1 MHRYYLQLL
10 VALVSCVSLTQKAWC
25 ETTVDEE
32 PSTPPEKG
40 KFYQTHVFGERPR
53 GCSVVY
59 SADASAMSSTW
70 KSSDFRL
77 LNDVYTTGAYFENKI
92 YSAESPTIHIPTVTY
107 SDRLFVCLEE
117 MFEVESFYDYVWI
130 DVTTDGGNV
139 WSRIYGKSGY
149 TEGMVIDY
157 LDVSFLSGKDAI
169 FKISL
174 KSDSSYTGAGWDI
187 KKFDVLS
194 YVRYA
199 KNEERNTQSKSTES
213 LMKRSLRGIKG
224 IPADTEGDVPNT
236 DEGQSG
242 SEGGQ
247 SGSEGGESGTE
258 GNPEITVNNLKILN
272 VQWESKDEGVISF
285 SALDKNEEFV
295 DNIDLKDINV
305 VIKKNGTPIE
315 KEISG
320 TGGCLSFDKE
330 KQQKM
335 VDIVLVVDYSNSM
348 AGPIKDLRNSVLNLC
363 NSVKK
368 EGFDPRFALLQY
380 GVDND
385 KSLDT
390 FNTNVKYVKS
400 FSENYKDEGSFWCV
414 YNGEFFYD
422 YDILKEVFQLCTD
435 GGTESAYKAICEAAN
450 VNKFRENSAKVI
462 ILLLDYDGT
471 LPDNGL
477 TGIEGIFKNGKKN
490 ELLNQLA
497 GFQLFAITDNSNP
510 TDKNDSDEKN
520 KFDYFTNICEA
531 TGGEHVHD
539 AFIGFSDSY
548 VDLFVNDHDVK
559 CENNVVKLSSDL
571 TTPPTVDEYSVESCA
586 ESVKFP
592 IYKDREQIMSCA
604 NLHAHV
610 HIDETENVFSGIMTK
625 ISNNLKNRHYLRIS
639 RDCFTE
645 NILECGSNY
654 EITIKIGNTK
664 DETTTKY
671 VYPGAIVRDPE
682 TSKYDQ
688 YDKEECLGSD
698 LPVKFS
704 IAGGCDNAVY
714 GDAKVVYMYPDDP
727 KTTHTLDKISN
738 KSNNYSTSIPLNG
751 NSGIKYRIE
760 VSQKDGNDVV
770 FPAQYGFL
778 DGFWNVYA
786 CNSGTIHPKI
796 VNPKVECVSSGDT
809 KQINFSVGIDNAV
822 ENAEVHLFFNSAGKE
837 TTSAF
842 DHMILKSI
850 GNNYSAENI
859 KLREGKEYFDY
870 YVLYVDTTSKSILA
884 NYGNCMDNVQR
895 VKVSDLKC
903 KDVCHNISLSSHV
916 LEEDN
921 DVLSFD
927 IYDDDENIEI
937 FLCDTLGNKITS
949 MKVDDVNVGNKEI
962 NLISFLSLRNL
973 TVDGKK
979 IKLSY
984 TRPYILALKINGKVS
999 YMYVYLGRKKK
1010 QQ

>member
-10 VALVSCVSLTQKAWC
+10 VALVSCLNLTQKAWC
-25 ETTVDEE
+25 ETTIDDE

-40 KFYQTHVFGERPR
+40 KFYQTYVFGERPK

-70 KSSDFRL
+70 KSLDFRL

-117 MFEVESFYDYVWI
+117 MFEVENSYDYVWI

-174 KSDSSYTGAGWDI
+174 KSDSSFTGAGWDI

-199 KNEERNTQSKSTES
+199 KNEERKSQLRSGDFEPV
-213 LMKRSLRGIKG
+213 KRPYPSQNGG
-224 IPADTEGDVPNT
+224 ETG
-236 DEGQSG
+236 SG
-242 SEGGQ
+242 GGE

-258 GNPEITVNNLKILN
+258 GNPEIIVDKLKILN
-272 VQWESKDEGVISF
+272 VQWESENEGVISF

-295 DNIDLKDINV
+295 DNIDLKDIKV

-348 AGPIKDLRNSVLNLC
+348 AGPIKDLRNSVLSLC
-363 NSVKK
+363 DKVIKN
-368 EGFDPRFALLQY
+368 GFDPRFALLQY
-380 GVDND
+380 GTDTS
-385 KSLDT
+385 SLDPYT
-390 FNTNVKYVKS
+390 KFVKYEKS
-400 FSENYKDEGSFWCV
+400 FSSYKDDQSFWCV
-414 YNGEFFYD
+414 YNNEYFYD
-422 YDILKEVFQLCTD
+422 YDILKNVFQLCVED
-435 GGTESAYKAICEAAN
+435 GNTERAYKAICEAAN

-471 LPDNGL
+471 RPDNGL
-477 TGIEGIFKNGKKN
+477 EGIEDDSNNKNKKL
-490 ELLNQLA
+490 ELLQQIA
-497 GFQLFAITDNSNP
+497 GFQLFAITDDSNP
-510 TDKNDSDEKN
+510 KDEKGR
-520 KFDYFTNICEA
+520 DYFTDICEA
-531 TGGEHVHD
+531 TGGEHEPGT
-539 AFIGFSDSY
+539 FKGFSDSY
-548 VDLFVNDHDVK
+548 VNLTLDENVT
-559 CENNVVKLSSDL
+559 CENNIVTLK
-571 TTPPTVDEYSVESCA
+571 PTVNISDEEKEKNTNTIRVNSCES
-586 ESVKFP
+586 P
-592 IYKDREQIMSCA
+592 ISILINKLNCA
-604 NLHAHV
+604 NLHSHV
-610 HIDETENVFSGIMTK
+610 PVKIEDAKNAFSGIMTK

-639 RDCFTE
+639 SKCFSETS
-645 NILECGSNY
+645 LECGENY
-654 EITIKIGNTK
+654 SISIEINGKSDLAN
-664 DETTTKY
+664 TKY
-671 VYPGAIVRDPE
+671 VYPGAIIRDPE

-714 GDAKVVYMYPDDP
+714 GDAKVVYMYSDDSE
-727 KTTHTLDKISN
+727 KTTHTLDIISN
-738 KSNNYSTSIPLNG
+738 KSNNYSTTIPLEG
-751 NSGIKYRIE
+751 HSGIKYRIE
-760 VSQKDGNDVV
+760 VSQVDGNDAV

-786 CNSGTIHPKI
+786 CNSESEHPKI

-809 KQINFSVGIDNAV
+809 KQLNFSVGIDNAV
-822 ENAEVHLFFNSAGKE
+822 ENAEVHLFFNSAGEE

-842 DHMILKSI
+842 DHIVLKVNE
-850 GNNYSAENI
+850 GTYSAENI
-859 KLREGKEYFDY
+859 NLREGKEYFDY

-916 LEEDN
+916 LVEDD

-927 IYDDDENIEI
+927 IYDDDEKVEI
-937 FLCDTLGNKITS
+937 LLCDTMGNKIIRQPIAVS
-949 MKVDDVNVGNKEI
+949 SGDKEKSVS
-962 NLISFLSLRNL
+962 LISELDLRSSKYHL
-973 TVDGKK
+973 K
-979 IKLSY
+979 Y
-984 TRPYILALKINGKVS
+984 TMPYILVLKIGEKVH

>member
-92 YSAESPTIHIPTVTY
+92 YSAESPIIHIPTVTY

-117 MFEVESFYDYVWI
+117 MFEVESSYDYVWI

-174 KSDSSYTGAGWDI
+174 KSDSSYTGAGWNI

-199 KNEERNTQSKSTES
+199 KNEERKSQLRSGDFEPVKKPYPGQNGGETGSEEGQS
-213 LMKRSLRGIKG
+213 G
-224 IPADTEGDVPNT
+224 TEGG
-236 DEGQSG
+236 ESG

-247 SGSEGGESGTE
+247 SGSEGGESGSE

-295 DNIDLKDINV
+295 ENIDLKDIKV
-305 VIKKNGTPIE
+305 VIKKNGTPI

-320 TGGCLSFDKE
+320 SSGCLSFDKE
-330 KQQKM
+330 IHQKM
-335 VDIVLVVDYSNSM
+335 VDIVLVVDYSSSM
-348 AGPIKDLRNSVLNLC
+348 AGPIRELRNSVLSLC
-363 NSVKK
+363 DKVKK
-368 EGFDPRFALLQY
+368 NGFDPRFALLQY
-380 GVDND
+380 GVDNYEY
-385 KSLDT
+385 LDA
-390 FNTNVKYVKS
+390 FNPNVKYVNS
-400 FSENYKDEGSFWCV
+400 FSEKYFDGGSFWCV
-414 YNGEFFYD
+414 YKDKFFYD
-422 YDILKEVFQLCTD
+422 YNILKEVFQLCTY

-450 VNKFRENSAKVI
+450 VNKYRENSAKVI
-462 ILLLDYDGT
+462 ILLFDYDT
-471 LPDNGL
+471 ESPDCGFNGVDL
-477 TGIEGIFKNGKKN
+477 SAKKN
-490 ELLNQLA
+490 NLLKEIE
-497 GFQLFAITDNSNP
+497 GFQLFAITDEIAGNKSYFDDICNS
-510 TDKNDSDEKN
+510 
-520 KFDYFTNICEA
+520 
-531 TGGEHVHD
+531 TGGYH
-539 AFIGFSDSY
+539 AFNSFKSY
-548 VDLFVNDHDVK
+548 SNSYIELNVGENVT
-559 CENNVVKLSSDL
+559 CENNYVTL
-571 TTPPTVDEYSVESCA
+571 TPTVSGAENIFHVNSCES
-586 ESVKFP
+586 P
-592 IYKDREQIMSCA
+592 ISILINKLNCA
-604 NLHAHV
+604 NLHSHV
-610 HIDETENVFSGIMTK
+610 PVEIGNTENAFSEIVTK
-625 ISNNLKNRHYLRIS
+625 ISDNLNNRHYLRIS
-639 RDCFTE
+639 HDCLE

-654 EITIKIGNTK
+654 EISIEIGKTT
-664 DETTTKY
+664 DESTTKY

-682 TSKYDQ
+682 TSKYD
-688 YDKEECLGSD
+688 DIEKHCLESD
-698 LPVKFS
+698 FPVKFS

-714 GDAKVVYMYPDDP
+714 GDAKVVYMYPDVP
-727 KTTHTLDKISN
+727 EKTTHTLDKDKII
-738 KSNNYSTSIPLNG
+738 KLNNNYYSTSIPLNG
-751 NSGIKYRIE
+751 HSGIKYRIE

-809 KQINFSVGIDNAV
+809 KQIKFSVGIDNAV
-822 ENAEVHLFFNSAGKE
+822 ENGEVHLFFNSAGEE

-842 DHMILKSI
+842 DHIVLKVNE
-850 GNNYSAENI
+850 GTYSAENI
-859 KLREGKEYFDY
+859 NLREGKEYFDY
-870 YVLYVDTTSKSILA
+870 YVLYVDAMSKSILA

-927 IYDDDENIEI
+927 IYDGDENIEI

-1010 QQ
+1010 

>member
-117 MFEVESFYDYVWI
+117 MFEVENSYDYVWI

-174 KSDSSYTGAGWDI
+174 KSDSSFTGAGWDI

-199 KNEERNTQSKSTES
+199 KNEERKSQLRSGDFEPVKKPYPGQNGGETGSEGGQS
-213 LMKRSLRGIKG
+213 G
-224 IPADTEGDVPNT
+224 TEGG
-236 DEGQSG
+236 ESG

-247 SGSEGGESGTE
+247 SGTE
-258 GNPEITVNNLKILN
+258 ENPNITIDSLKILN
-272 VQWESKDEGVISF
+272 VQWESKDEGIISF

-295 DNIDLKDINV
+295 ENIDLKDVKV
-305 VIKKNGTPIE
+305 VIEKDGLPI

-320 TGGCLSFDKE
+320 SEGCLSFDKT
-330 KQQKM
+330 QSQRM
-335 VDIVLVVDYSNSM
+335 VDIVLVVDYSTSM
-348 AGPIKDLRNSVLNLC
+348 AGAIRNLRNSIFNMLQTL
-363 NSVKK
+363 
-368 EGFDPRFALLQY
+368 EHFDPRFSLIQY
-380 GVDND
+380 GIGNGLQKFYPNREQLGNEMYWVLDENNNYFYNLETLKNLFKLCTQCGCYEYAYDALMNAFNLQKYRPGASKVVILLYDQDGNRPWLNSPYDSVLAKLND
-385 KSLDT
+385 VQLFTITDIND
-390 FNTNVKYVKS
+390 NTNVDIQKLATSSGGNYANFQSSTNEELKIMIDD
-400 FSENYKDEGSFWCV
+400 ENVILEDEGNSS
-414 YNGEFFYD
+414 
-422 YDILKEVFQLCTD
+422 I
-435 GGTESAYKAICEAAN
+435 
-450 VNKFRENSAKVI
+450 KFRFVEN
-462 ILLLDYDGT
+462 
-471 LPDNGL
+471 N
-477 TGIEGIFKNGKKN
+477 NGKNDTIWVSRNADAININ
-490 ELLNQLA
+490 EASFKLRSLYDPYDKYDACRILNA
-497 GFQLFAITDNSNP
+497 YA
-510 TDKNDSDEKN
+510 NDIESGS
-520 KFDYFTNICEA
+520 YA
-531 TGGEHVHD
+531 
-539 AFIGFSDSY
+539 FSD
-548 VDLFVNDHDVK
+548 FAK
-559 CENNVVKLSSDL
+559 
-571 TTPPTVDEYSVESCA
+571 
-586 ESVKFP
+586 
-592 IYKDREQIMSCA
+592 
-604 NLHAHV
+604 
-610 HIDETENVFSGIMTK
+610 K
-625 ISNNLKNRHYLRIS
+625 ISDNLLNRHYLRIS
-639 RDCFTE
+639 SKCFSETSLKCGE
-645 NILECGSNY
+645 NYSISI
-654 EITIKIGNTK
+654 EINGKSDLAN
-664 DETTTKY
+664 TKY

-682 TSKYDQ
+682 TSKYDN
-688 YDKEECLGSD
+688 DNIEKHCLESD
-698 LPVKFS
+698 FPVKFS

-714 GDAKVVYMYPDDP
+714 GDAKVVYMYPDD
-727 KTTHTLDKISN
+727 TLTHTLDTISN

-786 CNSGTIHPKI
+786 CNSGTKHPKI

-809 KQINFSVGIDNAV
+809 KQINFSVDIDNAV
-822 ENAEVHLFFNSAGKE
+822 ENGEVHLFFNSAGSD
-837 TTSAF
+837 TSYAF
-842 DHMILKSI
+842 DHIVLKVNE
-850 GNNYSAENI
+850 GTYSAENI
-859 KLREGKEYFDY
+859 NLREGKEYFDY
-870 YVLYVDTTSKSILA
+870 YVLYVDSTSKSILA
-884 NYGNCMDNVQR
+884 NYGNSMDNVQR

-927 IYDDDENIEI
+927 IYDDDKKVEI
-937 FLCDTLGNKITS
+937 LLCDTMGNKIIRQPIAVS
-949 MKVDDVNVGNKEI
+949 SGDKEKSVS
-962 NLISFLSLRNL
+962 LISELDLRSSKYHL
-973 TVDGKK
+973 K
-979 IKLSY
+979 Y
-984 TRPYILALKINGKVS
+984 TMPYILVLKIGEKVH

-1010 QQ
+1010 

>member
-1 MHRYYLQLL
+1 MRGFHLQLFVVL
-10 VALVSCVSLTQKAWC
+10 VFCLSQFQGVWC
-25 ETTVDEE
+25 ENHDVDEV
-32 PSTPPEKG
+32 STPAEKG
-40 KFYQTHVFGERPR
+40 KFYQTHVFGERPK

-70 KSSDFRL
+70 NSSDFRL

-117 MFEVESFYDYVWI
+117 MFEVENFYDYVWI
-130 DVTTDGGNV
+130 DVTTDGGNI

-174 KSDSSYTGAGWDI
+174 KSDSSFTGAGWDI

-199 KNEERNTQSKSTES
+199 KKEERKSQLRSGDIEPV
-213 LMKRSLRGIKG
+213 KR
-224 IPADTEGDVPNT
+224 PYP
-236 DEGQSG
+236 GQNGGETG

-247 SGSEGGESGTE
+247 SGSEEGESGTE
-258 GNPEITVNNLKILN
+258 GNPKITINKLKILN

-285 SALDKNEEFV
+285 SALDDNDNFV
-295 DNIDLKDINV
+295 ENIDLKDINV
-305 VIKKNGTPIE
+305 VIKKNGTPFE
-315 KEISG
+315 KKISG

-380 GVDND
+380 GTNIS
-385 KSLDT
+385 SLDRYT
-390 FNTNVKYVKS
+390 EFVEYANSTS
-400 FSENYKDEGSFWCV
+400 NYKDDQSFWCV
-414 YNGEFFYD
+414 YKNEYFYD
-422 YDILKEVFQLCTD
+422 YDILKDVFQLCTKD
-435 GGTESAYKAICEAAN
+435 GNTESAYKAICEAAN

-510 TDKNDSDEKN
+510 IDKNDSDEK
-520 KFDYFTNICEA
+520 KQFDYFTNICEA
-531 TGGEHVHD
+531 TGGEHEPGT
-539 AFIGFSDSY
+539 FKGSSDSY
-548 VDLFVNDHDVK
+548 VNLTLDENVT
-559 CENNVVKLSSDL
+559 CENNIVTLK
-571 TTPPTVDEYSVESCA
+571 PTVNISDEEKEKNTNTIRVNSCES
-586 ESVKFP
+586 P
-592 IYKDREQIMSCA
+592 ISILINKLNCA
-604 NLHAHV
+604 NLHSHV
-610 HIDETENVFSGIMTK
+610 PVKIEDAKNAFSGIMTK

-639 RDCFTE
+639 SKCFSETS
-645 NILECGSNY
+645 LECGENY
-654 EITIKIGNTK
+654 SISIEINGKSDLAN
-664 DETTTKY
+664 TKY
-671 VYPGAIVRDPE
+671 VYPGAIIRAPE
-682 TSKYDQ
+682 TSKYDI
-688 YDKEECLGSD
+688 ECLDSD

-727 KTTHTLDKISN
+727 KKTTHTLDKDKIIKLN
-738 KSNNYSTSIPLNG
+738 NNYYSTTIPLEG
-751 NSGIKYRIE
+751 QSGEKYRSIKYRIE
-760 VSQKDGNDVV
+760 VSQVDGNDAV
-770 FPAQYGFL
+770 FPTQYGFL

-786 CNSGTIHPKI
+786 CNSGDMHPKI
-796 VNPKVECVSSGDT
+796 VNPNAECVSTGDT
-809 KQINFSVGIDNAV
+809 KQLNFSVGIENAV
-822 ENAEVHLFFNSAGKE
+822 ENGEVHLFFNSVGENA
-837 TTSAF
+837 SFAF
-842 DHMILKSI
+842 DHILLKSI
-850 GNNYSAENI
+850 GNNIYSAENI
-859 KLREGKEYFDY
+859 NLREGKEYFDY
-870 YVLYVDTTSKSILA
+870 YVLYVDSISKSILA
-884 NYGNCMDNVQR
+884 NYGNGHDDINR
-895 VKVSDLKC
+895 VEVSNLRC

-916 LEEDN
+916 LVEDD

-927 IYDDDENIEI
+927 IYDDDEKVEI
-937 FLCDTLGNKITS
+937 LLCDTMGNKIIRQPVAVS
-949 MKVDDVNVGNKEI
+949 SGDKEKSVS
-962 NLISFLSLRNL
+962 LISELDLRSSKYHL
-973 TVDGKK
+973 K
-979 IKLSY
+979 Y
-984 TRPYILALKINGKVS
+984 TMPYILVLKIGEKVH

>member
-92 YSAESPTIHIPTVTY
+92 YSAESPIIHIPTVTY

-117 MFEVESFYDYVWI
+117 MFEVENFYDYVWI

-174 KSDSSYTGAGWDI
+174 KSDSSFTGAGWDI

-199 KNEERNTQSKSTES
+199 KNEERKSQ
-213 LMKRSLRGIKG
+213 LRS
-224 IPADTEGDVPNT
+224 GDFEPVKKPYP
-236 DEGQSG
+236 GQNGGETG

-247 SGSEGGESGTE
+247 SGSEEGESGTE

-295 DNIDLKDINV
+295 DNIDLKDIRV
-305 VIKKNGTPIE
+305 VIEKDGLPI

-320 TGGCLSFDKE
+320 TDGCLSFDKE
-330 KQQKM
+330 KHQKM
-335 VDIVLVVDYSNSM
+335 VDIVLVVDYSGSM

-380 GVDND
+380 GTY
-385 KSLDT
+385 KSYLDPYT
-390 FNTNVKYVKS
+390 KFVNYVESTSNK
-400 FSENYKDEGSFWCV
+400 YKDDQSFWCV
-414 YNGEFFYD
+414 YNNEYFYD
-422 YDILKEVFQLCTD
+422 YDILKNVFQLCAN
-435 GGTESAYKAICEAAN
+435 GLKERAYKAICEAAN

-462 ILLLDYDGT
+462 ILLLDYDDT
-471 LPDNGL
+471 LPDEGL
-477 TGIEGIFKNGKKN
+477 EGIEDDSNNKNKKL
-490 ELLNQLA
+490 ELLQQIE
-497 GFQLFAITDNSNP
+497 GFQLFAITDDSNP
-510 TDKNDSDEKN
+510 IGDDKK
-520 KFDYFTNICEA
+520 DYFTDICEA
-531 TGGEHVHD
+531 TGGEHVPG
-539 AFIGFSDSY
+539 AFTGFSDSY
-548 VDLFVNDHDVK
+548 VNLLVNNIDVK
-559 CENNVVKLSSDL
+559 CENNVVVLSSNLNTKTDYY
-571 TTPPTVDEYSVESCA
+571 PVESCA
-586 ESVKFP
+586 QDEFVKFP
-592 IYKDREQIMSCA
+592 IYKDRQQLMSCA

-610 HIDETENVFSGIMTK
+610 HIDETENVFSDIVTK

-639 RDCFTE
+639 LDCFNE
-645 NILECGSNY
+645 NNLECGSNY
-654 EITIKIGNTK
+654 EISIKIGETT
-664 DETTTKY
+664 DESTTKY

-714 GDAKVVYMYPDDP
+714 GDAKVVYMYPDDST
-727 KTTHTLDKISN
+727 KTTHTLEKIIN

-751 NSGIKYRIE
+751 YSGIKYRIE
-760 VSQKDGNDVV
+760 VSQIEGNDVV

-927 IYDDDENIEI
+927 IYDGDENIEI

-1010 QQ
+1010 

>member
-10 VALVSCVSLTQKAWC
+10 VALVCCVSLTQKAWC

-117 MFEVESFYDYVWI
+117 MFEVENFYDYVWI
-130 DVTTDGGNV
+130 DVTTDGGNI

-174 KSDSSYTGAGWDI
+174 KSDSSFTGAGWDI
-187 KKFDVLS
+187 KKFEVLS
-194 YVRYA
+194 HVRYA
-199 KNEERNTQSKSTES
+199 KKEERKSQLRSGDIEPV
-213 LMKRSLRGIKG
+213 KR
-224 IPADTEGDVPNT
+224 PYP
-236 DEGQSG
+236 GQNGGETG

-247 SGSEGGESGTE
+247 SGSEEGESGTE
-258 GNPEITVNNLKILN
+258 GNPEITINKLKILN

-285 SALDKNEEFV
+285 SALDDNDNFV
-295 DNIDLKDINV
+295 ENIDLKDINV

-315 KEISG
+315 NGISG
-320 TGGCLSFDKE
+320 TDGCLSFDKE

-380 GVDND
+380 GTNIS
-385 KSLDT
+385 SLDRYT
-390 FNTNVKYVKS
+390 EFVNYVESTSNK
-400 FSENYKDEGSFWCV
+400 YKDDQSFWCV
-414 YNGEFFYD
+414 YKNEYFYD
-422 YDILKEVFQLCTD
+422 YDILKDVFQLCTKN
-435 GGTESAYKAICEAAN
+435 GNTERAYKAICEAAN

-471 LPDNGL
+471 SPDNGL
-477 TGIEGIFKNGKKN
+477 KGIGEDSNKKL
-490 ELLNQLA
+490 ELLQQIA
-497 GFQLFAITDNSNP
+497 GFQLFAITDDSNP
-510 TDKNDSDEKN
+510 IGSDGN
-520 KFDYFTNICEA
+520 DYFTDICEA
-531 TGGEHVHD
+531 TGGEHD
-539 AFIGFSDSY
+539 PGTFTGSSDSY
-548 VDLFVNDHDVK
+548 VNLTLDENVT
-559 CENNVVKLSSDL
+559 CENNIVTLK
-571 TTPPTVDEYSVESCA
+571 PTVNISDEEKEKNTNRIRVNSCG
-586 ESVKFP
+586 SS
-592 IYKDREQIMSCA
+592 ISILINNLNCA
-604 NLHAHV
+604 NLHSHV
-610 HIDETENVFSGIMTK
+610 PVEIEDAKNAFSGIMTK

-639 RDCFTE
+639 LDCFNE
-645 NILECGSNY
+645 NNLECGSNY
-654 EITIKIGNTK
+654 EISIKIGETT
-664 DETTTKY
+664 DESTTKY
-671 VYPGAIVRDPE
+671 IYPGAIVRDPE

-714 GDAKVVYMYPDDP
+714 GDAKVVYMYPDDST
-727 KTTHTLDKISN
+727 KTTHTLDTISN

-927 IYDDDENIEI
+927 IYDGDENIEI

-1010 QQ
+1010 

>member
-117 MFEVESFYDYVWI
+117 MFEVENSYDYVWI

-174 KSDSSYTGAGWDI
+174 KSDSSFTGAGWDI

-199 KNEERNTQSKSTES
+199 KNEERKSQLRSGDFEPVKKTYPGQNGGETGSEGGQS
-213 LMKRSLRGIKG
+213 G
-224 IPADTEGDVPNT
+224 TEGG
-236 DEGQSG
+236 ESG

-247 SGSEGGESGTE
+247 SGTE
-258 GNPEITVNNLKILN
+258 ENPNITIDSLKILN
-272 VQWESKDEGVISF
+272 VQWESKDEGIISF

-295 DNIDLKDINV
+295 ENIDLKDVKV
-305 VIKKNGTPIE
+305 VIEKDGLPI

-320 TGGCLSFDKE
+320 SEGCLSFDKT
-330 KQQKM
+330 QSQRM
-335 VDIVLVVDYSNSM
+335 VDIVLVVDYSTSM
-348 AGPIKDLRNSVLNLC
+348 AGAIRNLRNSIFNMLQTL
-363 NSVKK
+363 
-368 EGFDPRFALLQY
+368 EHFDPRFSLIQY
-380 GVDND
+380 GIGNGLQKFYPNREQLGNEMYWVLDENNNYFYNLETLKNLFKLCTQCGCYEYAYDALMNAFNLQKYRPGASKVVILLYDQDGNRPWLNSPYDSVLAKLND
-385 KSLDT
+385 VQLFTITDIND
-390 FNTNVKYVKS
+390 NTNVDIQKLATSSGGNYANFQSSTNEELKIMIDD
-400 FSENYKDEGSFWCV
+400 ENVILEDEGNSS
-414 YNGEFFYD
+414 
-422 YDILKEVFQLCTD
+422 I
-435 GGTESAYKAICEAAN
+435 
-450 VNKFRENSAKVI
+450 KFRFVEN
-462 ILLLDYDGT
+462 
-471 LPDNGL
+471 N
-477 TGIEGIFKNGKKN
+477 NGKNDTIWVSRNADAININ
-490 ELLNQLA
+490 EASFKLRSLYDPYDKYDACRILNA
-497 GFQLFAITDNSNP
+497 YA
-510 TDKNDSDEKN
+510 NDIESGS
-520 KFDYFTNICEA
+520 YA
-531 TGGEHVHD
+531 
-539 AFIGFSDSY
+539 FSD
-548 VDLFVNDHDVK
+548 FAK
-559 CENNVVKLSSDL
+559 
-571 TTPPTVDEYSVESCA
+571 
-586 ESVKFP
+586 
-592 IYKDREQIMSCA
+592 
-604 NLHAHV
+604 
-610 HIDETENVFSGIMTK
+610 K
-625 ISNNLKNRHYLRIS
+625 ISDNLLNRHYLRIS
-639 RDCFTE
+639 SKCFSETSLKCGE
-645 NILECGSNY
+645 NYSISI
-654 EITIKIGNTK
+654 EINGKSDLAN
-664 DETTTKY
+664 TKY

-682 TSKYDQ
+682 TSKYDN
-688 YDKEECLGSD
+688 DNIEKHCLESD
-698 LPVKFS
+698 FPVKFS

-714 GDAKVVYMYPDDP
+714 GDAKVVYMYPDD
-727 KTTHTLDKISN
+727 TLTHTLDTISN

-786 CNSGTIHPKI
+786 CNSGTKHPKI

-809 KQINFSVGIDNAV
+809 KQINFSVDIDNAV
-822 ENAEVHLFFNSAGKE
+822 ENGEVHLFFNSAGSD
-837 TTSAF
+837 TSYAF
-842 DHMILKSI
+842 DHIVLKVNE
-850 GNNYSAENI
+850 GTYSAENI
-859 KLREGKEYFDY
+859 NLREGKEYFDY
-870 YVLYVDTTSKSILA
+870 YVLYVDSTSKSILA
-884 NYGNCMDNVQR
+884 NYGNSMDNVQR

-927 IYDDDENIEI
+927 IYDDDKKVEI
-937 FLCDTLGNKITS
+937 LLCDTMGNKIIRQPIAVS
-949 MKVDDVNVGNKEI
+949 SGDKEKSVS
-962 NLISFLSLRNL
+962 LISELDLRSSKYHL
-973 TVDGKK
+973 K
-979 IKLSY
+979 Y
-984 TRPYILALKINGKVS
+984 TMPYILVLKIGEKVH

-1010 QQ
+1010 

>member
-10 VALVSCVSLTQKAWC
+10 VALVSCLNLTQKAWC
-25 ETTVDEE
+25 ETTIDDE

-40 KFYQTHVFGERPR
+40 KFYQTHVFGERPK

-117 MFEVESFYDYVWI
+117 MFEVESSYDYVWI

-157 LDVSFLSGKDAI
+157 LDVSFLSGKDAK

-199 KNEERNTQSKSTES
+199 KKEERKSH
-213 LMKRSLRGIKG
+213 LRSGNVEPIKNPDPVNPG
-224 IPADTEGDVPNT
+224 SEGG
-236 DEGQSG
+236 ESG

-247 SGSEGGESGTE
+247 SGTE
-258 GNPEITVNNLKILN
+258 GNPNITIDSLKILN
-272 VQWESKDEGVISF
+272 VQWESKDEGIISF

-295 DNIDLKDINV
+295 ENIDLKDVKV
-305 VIKKNGTPIE
+305 VIEKDGLPI

-320 TGGCLSFDKE
+320 SEGCLSFDKT
-330 KQQKM
+330 QSQRM
-335 VDIVLVVDYSNSM
+335 VDIVLVVDYSTSM
-348 AGPIKDLRNSVLNLC
+348 AGAIRNLRNSIFNMLQTL
-363 NSVKK
+363 
-368 EGFDPRFALLQY
+368 EHFDPRFSLIQY
-380 GVDND
+380 GIGNGLQKFYPNREQLGNEMYWVLDENNNYFYNLETLKKLFKLCTQCGCYEYAYDALMNAFNLQKYRPGASKVVILLYDQDGNRPWLNSPYDSVLAKLND
-385 KSLDT
+385 VQLFTITDIND
-390 FNTNVKYVKS
+390 NTNVDIQKLATSSGGNYANFQSSTNEELKIMIDD
-400 FSENYKDEGSFWCV
+400 ENVILEDEGNSS
-414 YNGEFFYD
+414 
-422 YDILKEVFQLCTD
+422 I
-435 GGTESAYKAICEAAN
+435 
-450 VNKFRENSAKVI
+450 KFRFVEN
-462 ILLLDYDGT
+462 
-471 LPDNGL
+471 N
-477 TGIEGIFKNGKKN
+477 NGKNDTIWVSRNADAININ
-490 ELLNQLA
+490 EASFKLRSLYDPYDKYDACRILNA
-497 GFQLFAITDNSNP
+497 YA
-510 TDKNDSDEKN
+510 NDIESGS
-520 KFDYFTNICEA
+520 YA
-531 TGGEHVHD
+531 
-539 AFIGFSDSY
+539 FSD
-548 VDLFVNDHDVK
+548 FAK
-559 CENNVVKLSSDL
+559 
-571 TTPPTVDEYSVESCA
+571 
-586 ESVKFP
+586 
-592 IYKDREQIMSCA
+592 
-604 NLHAHV
+604 
-610 HIDETENVFSGIMTK
+610 K
-625 ISNNLKNRHYLRIS
+625 ISDNLLNRHYLRIS
-639 RDCFTE
+639 SKCFSETSLKCGE
-645 NILECGSNY
+645 NYSISI
-654 EITIKIGNTK
+654 EINGKSDLAN
-664 DETTTKY
+664 TKY

-682 TSKYDQ
+682 TSKYDN
-688 YDKEECLGSD
+688 DNIEKHCLESD
-698 LPVKFS
+698 FPVKFS

-714 GDAKVVYMYPDDP
+714 GDAKVVYMYPDDSV
-727 KTTHTLDKISN
+727 KTTHTLDTISN

-751 NSGIKYRIE
+751 HSGIKYGIV

-809 KQINFSVGIDNAV
+809 KQINFSVDIDNAV
-822 ENAEVHLFFNSAGKE
+822 ENGEVHLFFNSAGSD
-837 TTSAF
+837 TSYAF
-842 DHMILKSI
+842 DHIVLKVNE
-850 GNNYSAENI
+850 GTYSAENI
-859 KLREGKEYFDY
+859 NLREGKEYFDY
-870 YVLYVDTTSKSILA
+870 YVLYVDSTSKSILA
-884 NYGNCMDNVQR
+884 NYGNSMDNVQR

-927 IYDDDENIEI
+927 IYDDDKKVEI
-937 FLCDTLGNKITS
+937 LLCDTMGNKIIRQPIAVS
-949 MKVDDVNVGNKEI
+949 SGDKEKSVS
-962 NLISFLSLRNL
+962 LISELDLRSSKYHL
-973 TVDGKK
+973 K
-979 IKLSY
+979 Y
-984 TRPYILALKINGKVS
+984 TMPYILVLKIGEKVH

-1010 QQ
+1010 

>member
-25 ETTVDEE
+25 VTTVDEE

-117 MFEVESFYDYVWI
+117 MFEVENFYDYVWI

-157 LDVSFLSGKDAI
+157 LDVSFLSGKDAK

-199 KNEERNTQSKSTES
+199 KNEERKSQ
-213 LMKRSLRGIKG
+213 LRS
-224 IPADTEGDVPNT
+224 GDFEPVKKPYP
-236 DEGQSG
+236 GQNGGETG

-247 SGSEGGESGTE
+247 SGSEGGESGSE

-295 DNIDLKDINV
+295 DNIDLKDIKV
-305 VIKKNGTPIE
+305 VIEKDGLPI

-320 TGGCLSFDKE
+320 TDGCLSFDKE
-330 KQQKM
+330 KHQKM
-335 VDIVLVVDYSNSM
+335 VDIVLVVDYSGSM

-380 GVDND
+380 GTDI
-385 KSLDT
+385 SFLDPYT
-390 FNTNVKYVKS
+390 KFVKYEKS
-400 FSENYKDEGSFWCV
+400 FSSYKDDQSFWCV
-414 YNGEFFYD
+414 YNNEYFYD
-422 YDILKEVFQLCTD
+422 YDILKDVFQLCAD

-462 ILLLDYDGT
+462 ILLLDYDDT
-471 LPDNGL
+471 LPDEGL
-477 TGIEGIFKNGKKN
+477 EGIEDDSNNKNKKL
-490 ELLNQLA
+490 ELLQQIE
-497 GFQLFAITDNSNP
+497 GFQLFAITDDSNP
-510 TDKNDSDEKN
+510 IGDDKK
-520 KFDYFTNICEA
+520 DYFTDICNA
-531 TGGEHVHD
+531 TGGEHVNN
-539 AFIGFSDSY
+539 AFKGFSDSY
-548 VDLFVNDHDVK
+548 VDLLVNDLDVE
-559 CENNVVKLSSDL
+559 CENNVVKLTSDL
-571 TTPPTVDEYSVESCA
+571 TLHPTVDEYSVESCA
-586 ESVKFP
+586 ESVKIP
-592 IYKDREQIMSCA
+592 IYKDRWPMMSCA
-604 NLHAHV
+604 NLHTHV
-610 HIDETENVFSGIMTK
+610 KIDKPENAFSGIMTK

-639 RDCFTE
+639 LDCFNE
-645 NILECGSNY
+645 NNLECGSNY
-654 EITIKIGNTK
+654 EISIKIGETT
-664 DETTTKY
+664 DESTTKY

-714 GDAKVVYMYPDDP
+714 GDAKVVYMYPDDST
-727 KTTHTLDKISN
+727 KTTHTLEKIIN

-751 NSGIKYRIE
+751 HSGIKYRIE
-760 VSQKDGNDVV
+760 VSQIEGNDVV

-927 IYDDDENIEI
+927 IYDGDENIEI

-984 TRPYILALKINGKVS
+984 TRPYILALKINEKVS

-1010 QQ
+1010 

>member
-117 MFEVESFYDYVWI
+117 MFEVENFYDYVWV

-157 LDVSFLSGKDAI
+157 LDVSFLSGKDAK

-199 KNEERNTQSKSTES
+199 KNEERKSQLRSGDIEPVKRPYPGQNGGETGSEGGQS
-213 LMKRSLRGIKG
+213 G
-224 IPADTEGDVPNT
+224 TEGG
-236 DEGQSG
+236 ESG

-272 VQWESKDEGVISF
+272 VQWESKDEGIISF
-285 SALDKNEEFV
+285 SALDDNKKFV
-295 DNIDLKDINV
+295 ENIDLKDIKV
-305 VIKKNGTPIE
+305 VIEKDGLSI

-320 TGGCLSFDKE
+320 TDGCLSFDKE
-330 KQQKM
+330 KHQKM
-335 VDIVLVVDYSNSM
+335 VDIVLVVDYSGSM

-380 GVDND
+380 GTDT
-385 KSLDT
+385 SFLDPYT
-390 FNTNVKYVKS
+390 KFVTYEKS
-400 FSENYKDEGSFWCV
+400 FSSYKDDQSFWCV
-414 YNGEFFYD
+414 YNNEYFYD
-422 YDILKEVFQLCTD
+422 YDILKDVFQLCAD

-462 ILLLDYDGT
+462 ILLLDYDDT

-510 TDKNDSDEKN
+510 TDKNDSDEEN

-531 TGGEHVHD
+531 TGGEHVPG
-539 AFIGFSDSY
+539 AFTGFSDSY
-548 VDLFVNDHDVK
+548 VDLLVNDHDVK
-559 CENNVVKLSSDL
+559 CKNNVVKLSSDL

-639 RDCFTE
+639 SKCFSETS
-645 NILECGSNY
+645 LECGENY
-654 EITIKIGNTK
+654 SISIEINGKSDLAN
-664 DETTTKY
+664 TKY

-682 TSKYDQ
+682 KTSKYDDIEN
-688 YDKEECLGSD
+688 YCLESD
-698 LPVKFS
+698 FTVKFS

-714 GDAKVVYMYPDDP
+714 GDAKVVYMYPDD
-727 KTTHTLDKISN
+727 TLTHTLDTISN

-760 VSQKDGNDVV
+760 VSQKDGNYVV

-786 CNSGTIHPKI
+786 CNSGTKHPKI

-850 GNNYSAENI
+850 GNNYGAENI
-859 KLREGKEYFDY
+859 RLREGKEYFDY

>member
-117 MFEVESFYDYVWI
+117 MFEVENFYDYVWI

-157 LDVSFLSGKDAI
+157 LDVSFLSGKDAK

-174 KSDSSYTGAGWDI
+174 KSDSSYTGAGLDI
-187 KKFDVLS
+187 KKFEVLS
-194 YVRYA
+194 HVRYA
-199 KNEERNTQSKSTES
+199 KKEERKSQLRSGDFEPV
-213 LMKRSLRGIKG
+213 KRHY
-224 IPADTEGDVPNT
+224 P
-236 DEGQSG
+236 GQNGGETG

-247 SGSEGGESGTE
+247 SGSEGGESGSEGGQSGTE
-258 GNPEITVNNLKILN
+258 ENPNITIDSLKILN
-272 VQWESKDEGVISF
+272 VQWESKDEGIISF

-295 DNIDLKDINV
+295 ENIDLKDVKV
-305 VIKKNGTPIE
+305 VIEKDGLPI

-320 TGGCLSFDKE
+320 SEGCLSFDKE

-380 GVDND
+380 GTDTS
-385 KSLDT
+385 SLDPYT
-390 FNTNVKYVKS
+390 KFVKYEKS
-400 FSENYKDEGSFWCV
+400 FSSYEDDQSFWCV
-414 YNGEFFYD
+414 YNNEYFYD
-422 YDILKEVFQLCTD
+422 YDILKDVFQLCTEE
-435 GGTESAYKAICEAAN
+435 GNIERAYKAICEAAN
-450 VNKFRENSAKVI
+450 VNKYRENSAKVI
-462 ILLLDYDGT
+462 ILLFDYDT
-471 LPDNGL
+471 ESPDCGFNGVDL
-477 TGIEGIFKNGKKN
+477 SAKKN
-490 ELLNQLA
+490 NLLKEIE
-497 GFQLFAITDNSNP
+497 GFQLFAITDESAGNKSYFDDICNS
-510 TDKNDSDEKN
+510 
-520 KFDYFTNICEA
+520 
-531 TGGEHVHD
+531 TGGYH
-539 AFIGFSDSY
+539 AFRSFVSYSNSY
-548 VDLFVNDHDVK
+548 VNLLVNDIDVK
-559 CENNVVKLSSDL
+559 CENNIVTLK
-571 TTPPTVDEYSVESCA
+571 PTVNISDEEKEKNTNRIRVNSCES
-586 ESVKFP
+586 P
-592 IYKDREQIMSCA
+592 ISILINNLNCA
-604 NLHAHV
+604 NLHSHV
-610 HIDETENVFSGIMTK
+610 PVEIEDAKNAFSGIMTK

-639 RDCFTE
+639 SKCFSETS
-645 NILECGSNY
+645 LECGENY
-654 EITIKIGNTK
+654 SISIEINGKSDLAN
-664 DETTTKY
+664 TKY

-682 TSKYDQ
+682 TSKYDNIE
-688 YDKEECLGSD
+688 KHCLESD
-698 LPVKFS
+698 FPVKFS

-714 GDAKVVYMYPDDP
+714 GDAKVVYMYPDDSV
-727 KTTHTLDKISN
+727 KTTHTLDTISN

-751 NSGIKYRIE
+751 HSGIKYRIE

-786 CNSGTIHPKI
+786 CNSGTKHPKI

-809 KQINFSVGIDNAV
+809 KQLNFSVGIDNAV
-822 ENAEVHLFFNSAGKE
+822 ENGEVHLFFNSAGSD
-837 TTSAF
+837 TSYAF
-842 DHMILKSI
+842 DHILLKSI
-850 GNNYSAENI
+850 GNNIYSAENI
-859 KLREGKEYFDY
+859 NLREGKEYFDY
-870 YVLYVDTTSKSILA
+870 YVLYVDSTSKSILA
-884 NYGNCMDNVQR
+884 NYGNGHDDINR
-895 VKVSDLKC
+895 VEVSNLRC

-916 LEEDN
+916 LVEDD

-927 IYDDDENIEI
+927 IYDDDEKVEI
-937 FLCDTLGNKITS
+937 LLCDTMGNKIIRQPIAVS
-949 MKVDDVNVGNKEI
+949 SGDKEKSVS
-962 NLISFLSLRNL
+962 LISELDLRSSKYHL
-973 TVDGKK
+973 K
-979 IKLSY
+979 Y
-984 TRPYILALKINGKVS
+984 TMPYILVLKIGEKVH

>member
-1 MHRYYLQLL
+1 MCNYYLRLL
-10 VALVSCVSLTQKAWC
+10 VALLCCLSLVQNAWC
-25 ETTVDEE
+25 DNDDREE
-32 PSTPPEKG
+32 VSVPLEKG
-40 KFYQTHVFGERPR
+40 RFYQANVFGNKPK

-59 SADASAMSSTW
+59 TADASVMQRTW
-70 KSSDFRL
+70 SSSDFRQI
-77 LNDVYTTGAYFENKI
+77 NDVYTTGSYSENKI
-92 YSAESPTIHIPTVTY
+92 YSAVSPTIHIPSISY

-117 MFEVESFYDYVWI
+117 MFEVENFYDYVWI

-174 KSDSSYTGAGWDI
+174 KSDSSFTGAGWDI
-187 KKFDVLS
+187 KKFEVLS
-194 YVRYA
+194 HVRYA
-199 KNEERNTQSKSTES
+199 KNEERKSQ
-213 LMKRSLRGIKG
+213 LRS
-224 IPADTEGDVPNT
+224 GDFEPVKKTYP
-236 DEGQSG
+236 GQNGGETG

-247 SGSEGGESGTE
+247 SGSEGGESGTQGGETGLE
-258 GNPEITVNNLKILN
+258 GNPNITINKLKILN

-285 SALDKNEEFV
+285 SALDDQEKFV
-295 DNIDLKDINV
+295 ENIDLKDIKV
-305 VIKKNGTPIE
+305 VIKRNGTPI

-320 TGGCLSFDKE
+320 SNGCLSFDKE

-335 VDIVLVVDYSNSM
+335 VDIVLVVDYSGSM

-380 GVDND
+380 GTDGS
-385 KSLDT
+385 SLDPYT
-390 FNTNVKYVKS
+390 KFVTYEKS
-400 FSENYKDEGSFWCV
+400 FSSYKDNQSFWCV
-414 YNGEFFYD
+414 YNNEYFYD
-422 YDILKEVFQLCTD
+422 YDILKNVFQLCAKE
-435 GGTESAYKAICEAAN
+435 GNIERAYKAICEAAN

-471 LPDNGL
+471 LPDEGL
-477 TGIEGIFKNGKKN
+477 EGIEDDSNNKNKKL
-490 ELLNQLA
+490 ELLQQIE
-497 GFQLFAITDNSNP
+497 GFQLFAITDDSNP
-510 TDKNDSDEKN
+510 KGDDKK
-520 KFDYFTNICEA
+520 DYFTDICEA
-531 TGGEHVHD
+531 TGGEHVPG
-539 AFIGFSDSY
+539 AFTGSSNSY
-548 VDLFVNDHDVK
+548 VNLLVNNIDVK
-559 CENNVVKLSSDL
+559 CENNFVVLSSNLNTEADS
-571 TTPPTVDEYSVESCA
+571 YHVESCVQD
-586 ESVKFP
+586 EFVEFP
-592 IYKDREQIMSCA
+592 IYKDRKQLMNCA
-604 NLHAHV
+604 NLHSHV
-610 HIDETENVFSGIMTK
+610 PVEIGNTENAFSEIMTK
-625 ISNNLKNRHYLRIS
+625 ISHNLRDRHYLRIS
-639 RDCFTE
+639 RDCFTETE

-682 TSKYDQ
+682 TSKYDNIE
-688 YDKEECLGSD
+688 KHCLESD
-698 LPVKFS
+698 FPVKFS

-727 KTTHTLDKISN
+727 EKTTHTLDKDKII
-738 KSNNYSTSIPLNG
+738 KLNNNYYSTSIPLNG
-751 NSGIKYRIE
+751 HSGIKYRIE

-809 KQINFSVGIDNAV
+809 KQIKFSVGIDNAV
-822 ENAEVHLFFNSAGKE
+822 ENGEVHLFFNSAGSG
-837 TTSAF
+837 TSSAF
-842 DHMILKSI
+842 DHIILKSI
-850 GNNYSAENI
+850 GNNIYSSENI
-859 KLREGKEYFDY
+859 NLREGKEYFDY
-870 YVLYVDTTSKSILA
+870 YVLYVDATSKSILA
-884 NYGNCMDNVQR
+884 NYGNGHDNINR
-895 VKVSDLKC
+895 VKVSSLGC

-1010 QQ
+1010 